1 VPGQRGQDRPF
12 GRAQI
17 RISEGTH
24 MSEAAAAGPIRTTLI
39 DIANCIGCRACQVA
53 CKQWNER
60 EGEETELEGDLGFQ
74 NPATLSAKT
83 YTLIAFHEM
92 ENPAKPGGLDAAYV
106 MQRCLHCLEPA
117 CVSACPTTALQRQ
130 PDGPVRYDADEC
142 IGCRYCM
149 LACPW
154 DVPTADWNTRA
165 PKISKCT
172 HCADRIA
179 QPVPI
184 AFNGQALSAD
194 KGKRFAETIAVPACV
209 KACPADALR
218 YGTREE
224 MLALAHKRIADRPDK
239 YVNHVYGEKELGGTS
254 VLYLS
259 RVPFEKLG
267 FPTYGEKPFPAF
279 TKTALGA
286 VPPAVIAL
294 GALLGAAYAFFRK
307 RVQAVADA
315 HGHVEFE
322 PLRNTLLTPFNWVLL
337 LLMAFGGI
345 TFVARFALGLG
356 GSTNLSDTYPWGLWI
371 LFDLV
376 WIAVAAGAFA
386 MAGMIYVF
394 QRKDLYALGRTA
406 VLMGLLSYSFVMV
419 TLLADL
425 GLPWNSYQLALQA
438 PEHSAMFE
446 VSWCVGLYVTILLLE
461 FLPVPFERWGF
472 QRAAAVLRRW
482 NGAYVAA
489 AVTLFVYVLS
499 RNVLYAVAAAVTF
512 GALAWIFR
520 ARDQKAEPIMLAIAA
535 VTLSTMH
542 QSSLGSLYLLM
553 PNMLAP
559 QWWSPVMPVSFFL
572 SSIAAGIALVI
583 LIDMWIAKAWRR
595 PLQITRLASV
605 GQIAFWALLV
615 YLVFR
620 LGDMA
625 IRDQLSGAFA
635 GPLGM
640 AFAAEIFLG
649 GLLPLVL
656 LARRSL
662 RQRADVLFAAALL
675 TVVGVAYNRMNV
687 VLFAM
692 TFRGRMP
699 WVAPESYVPSIVE
712 WGVSI
717 GLIAATIFL
726 FGLAARLVPV
736 LPAREAVAP
745 EHTL

>member
-1 VPGQRGQDRPF
+1 MSSAPTEGAI
-12 GRAQI
+12 RA
-17 RISEGTH
+17 
-24 MSEAAAAGPIRTTLI
+24 TLI

-53 CKQWNER
+53 CKQWNEKD
-60 EGEETELEGDLGFQ
+60 GEKTELEDQMGFQ

-83 YTLIAFHEM
+83 LTLIKFYEM
-92 ENPAKPGGLDAAYV
+92 GNPARPGGVESAFV

-117 CVSACPTTALQRQ
+117 CVSACPTTALHRQ
-130 PDGPVRYDADEC
+130 PDGPVSYEVDEC

-154 DVPTADWNTRA
+154 DVPTADWNTRS

-179 QPVPI
+179 QPAPV
-184 AFNGQALSAD
+184 AFNGQPMSDEAA
-194 KGKRFAETIAVPACV
+194 KQFANTMAIPACV

-224 MLALAHKRIADRPDK
+224 MLALAHKRIADRPDR
-239 YVNHVYGEKELGGTS
+239 YVDHIYGEKELGGTS

-259 RVPFEKLG
+259 AVPFEKLG

-286 VPPAVIAL
+286 VPPAVMAV
-294 GALLGAAYAFFRK
+294 GAMLGAAYAFFRK
-307 RVQAVADA
+307 RAQAVADSSA
-315 HGHVEFE
+315 ASNHTEGHGHVEFE
-322 PLRNTLLTPFNWVLL
+322 PLRTTLLTPFNWVLL
-337 LLMAFGGI
+337 LLMAFGAV

-356 GSTNLSDTYPWGLWI
+356 GSTNLSDSYPWGLWI

-386 MAGMIYVF
+386 MAGVIYVF
-394 QRKDLYALGRTA
+394 QRKDLYGLGRTA

-461 FLPVPFERWGF
+461 FLPVPFAHFGYD
-472 QRAAAVLRRW
+472 RAAATWRRW

-489 AVTLFVYVLS
+489 AVTLFVYLLS
-499 RNVLYAVAAAVTF
+499 RSVLYALATAVIF
-512 GALAWIFR
+512 GTLAWIFR

-572 SSIAAGIALVI
+572 SSIAAGTALVI
-583 LIDMWIAKAWRR
+583 LVDMWIAKGWRR
-595 PLQITRLASV
+595 PLEITRLASV
-605 GQIAFWALLV
+605 GQITFWALLA

-625 IRDQLSGAFA
+625 VRHQLSGAFA
-635 GPLGM
+635 GRLGM

-649 GLLPLVL
+649 GVLPLVL
-656 LARRSL
+656 LASKSL
-662 RQRADVLFAAALL
+662 RQRADVLCIASVLAVA
-675 TVVGVAYNRMNV
+675 GVAYNRMNV

-699 WVAPESYVPSIVE
+699 WGAPETYIPSIVE

-726 FGLAARLVPV
+726 FGLVARLMPV
-736 LPAREAVAP
+736 LSKAQPIEG
-745 EHTL
+745 H

>member
-1 VPGQRGQDRPF
+1 MTAPTT
-12 GRAQI
+12 
-17 RISEGTH
+17 E
-24 MSEAAAAGPIRTTLI
+24 GPIRTTLI

-53 CKQWNER
+53 CKQWNEKD
-60 EGEETELEGDLGFQ
+60 GEETALEDHLGFQ

-83 YTLIAFHEM
+83 FTLIAFHEA
-92 ENPAKPGGLDAAYV
+92 ENPEKPGGVESAFV

-117 CVSACPTTALQRQ
+117 CVSACPTTALYQQ
-130 PDGPVRYDADEC
+130 SDGPVSYNSDDC

-154 DVPTADWNTRA
+154 DVPTAEWDSLA

-172 HCADRIA
+172 HCADRA
-179 QPVPI
+179 VQPPPV
-184 AFNGQALSAD
+184 AFNGQPVSLEAARQFAD
-194 KGKRFAETIAVPACV
+194 TMAIPACV

-224 MLALAHKRIADRPDK
+224 MLALARQRIADRPDR
-239 YVNHVYGEKELGGTS
+239 YVDHIYGERELGGTS

-259 RVPFEKLG
+259 AVPFEKLG

-286 VPPAVIAL
+286 VPPAVIGL
-294 GALLGAAYAFFRK
+294 GALLGGAYAFFRK
-307 RVQAVADA
+307 RARLVAA
-315 HGHVEFE
+315 ASASHHGHVEFE
-322 PLRNTLLTPFNWVLL
+322 PLQRKLLTPFNWLL
-337 LLMAFGGI
+337 LLLIAFGVASL
-345 TFVARFALGLG
+345 VARFALGLG
-356 GSTNLSDTYPWGLWI
+356 GSTNLSDSYPWGLWI

-386 MAGMIYVF
+386 MAGLIYVF
-394 QRKDLYALGRTA
+394 QRKDLYGMGRTA
-406 VLMGLLSYSFVMV
+406 VLMGLLSYSFVTV

-425 GLPWNSYQLALQA
+425 GLPWHAYALALNA

-461 FLPVPFERWGF
+461 FLPVPLTYFGYHE
-472 QRAAAVLRRW
+472 AAARWRRW

-489 AVTLFVYVLS
+489 AVTLFVYLLS
-499 RNVLYAVAAAVTF
+499 RNLLYTLATAAVF
-512 GALAWIFR
+512 GTLAWIFR
-520 ARDQKAEPIMLAIAA
+520 ARDEKAEPVMLAIAA

-559 QWWSPVMPVSFFL
+559 QWWSPVMPISFFL
-572 SSIAAGIALVI
+572 SSIAAGTALVT
-583 LIDMWIAKAWRR
+583 LIEMWIARAWRR
-595 PLQITRLASV
+595 PLAIASLASV
-605 GQIAFWALLV
+605 GQITFWALLV

-625 IRDQLSGAFA
+625 LRGQLAGAFS
-635 GPLGM
+635 GRLGM
-640 AFAAEIFLG
+640 AFAVEILLG
-649 GLLPLVL
+649 GLLPLIL
-656 LARRSL
+656 LARKPL
-662 RQRADVLFAAALL
+662 RQRPGVLRLASAL
-675 TVVGVAYNRMNV
+675 TVAGVAFNRMNV

-692 TFRGRMP
+692 NIRGRMP
-699 WVAPESYVPSIVE
+699 WDAPESYVPSIVE

-726 FGLAARLVPV
+726 FGLAVRLMPV
-736 LPAREAVAP
+736 LAKAEPLEG
-745 EHTL
+745 H

>member
-1 VPGQRGQDRPF
+1 
-12 GRAQI
+12 
-17 RISEGTH
+17 
-24 MSEAAAAGPIRTTLI
+24 MSEAAAATGPIRTTLI
-39 DIANCIGCRACQVA
+39 DIGNCIGCRACQVA
-53 CKQWNER
+53 CKQWNEKD
-60 EGEETELEGDLGFQ
+60 GEPTQLESDLGFQ

-83 YTLIAFHEM
+83 LTLIAFHEF
-92 ENPAKPGGLDAAYV
+92 ENAEKPGGIESAFV

-117 CVSACPTTALQRQ
+117 CVSACPTTALQRDA
-130 PDGPVRYDADEC
+130 DGPVSYNEDEC
-142 IGCRYCM
+142 IGCRYCQ

-154 DVPTADWNTRA
+154 DVPTSDWNSHA

-172 HCADRIA
+172 HCADRVP

-184 AFNGQALSAD
+184 SFNGQATNDAES
-194 KGKRFAETIAVPACV
+194 KRFSGSIATPACV
-209 KACPADALR
+209 KACPADALI
-218 YGTREE
+218 YGTRDE
-224 MLALAHKRIADRPDK
+224 MLAEAHKRIADRPER
-239 YVNHVYGEKELGGTS
+239 YVDHVYGEKELGGTS
-254 VLYLS
+254 VIYIS

-286 VPPAVIAL
+286 VPPAVIGV

-307 RVQAVADA
+307 RAQRVADESKHLA
-315 HGHVEFE
+315 DHGHVAFE
-322 PLRNTLLTPFNWVLL
+322 PLQAALSTPFNWVLL
-337 LLMAFGGI
+337 VLMAFGLV

-386 MAGMIYVF
+386 MAGIIYVF
-394 QRKDLYALGRTA
+394 QRKDLYGLGRSA

-425 GLPWNSYQLALQA
+425 GLPWQSYQLALQA

-461 FLPVPFERWGF
+461 FLPVPFAHYGY
-472 QRAAAVLRRW
+472 QRAADALRKW
-482 NGAYVAA
+482 NGAYVTGAA
-489 AVTLFVYVLS
+489 TLFVYLLS
-499 RNVLYAVAAAVTF
+499 RNILYALATAVTF
-512 GALAWIFR
+512 GALAWMFR
-520 ARDQKAEPIMLAIAA
+520 ARDSQAEPIMLAIAA

-572 SSIAAGIALVI
+572 SSIAAGTALVI
-583 LIDMWIAKAWRR
+583 LVEMWIAKGWRR
-595 PLQITRLASV
+595 PLDMTRLASV

-625 IRDQLSGAFA
+625 IRDQFTGAFS
-635 GPLGM
+635 GRLGL
-640 AFAAEIFLG
+640 AFAAEIILG
-649 GLLPLVL
+649 GIVPLLL
-656 LARRSL
+656 LSTKAL
-662 RQRADVLFAAALL
+662 RQRTDVLFVGSLL
-675 TVVGVAYNRMNV
+675 AVLGVAYNRMNV
-687 VLFAM
+687 VIFAM
-692 TFRGRMP
+692 TLRGRMP
-699 WVAPESYVPSIVE
+699 WAAPESYVPSIVE

-717 GLIAATIFL
+717 GLVAATIFL
-726 FGLAARLVPV
+726 FGLVARLMPV
-736 LPAREAVAP
+736 LTKAQPSEA
-745 EHTL
+745 H

>member
-1 VPGQRGQDRPF
+1 
-12 GRAQI
+12 
-17 RISEGTH
+17 
-24 MSEAAAAGPIRTTLI
+24 
-39 DIANCIGCRACQVA
+39 
-53 CKQWNER
+53 
-60 EGEETELEGDLGFQ
+60 
-74 NPATLSAKT
+74 
-83 YTLIAFHEM
+83 
-92 ENPAKPGGLDAAYV
+92 
-106 MQRCLHCLEPA
+106 MQRCLHCLDPA

-130 PDGPVRYDADEC
+130 PDGPVSYEVSEC

-172 HCADRIA
+172 HCADRVA
-179 QPVPI
+179 QPLPI
-184 AFNGQALSAD
+184 GFNGQALSAD
-194 KGKRFAETIAVPACV
+194 EGKRFADSIAVPACV

-218 YGTREE
+218 YGTRDE

-254 VLYLS
+254 VLYIS

-267 FPTYGEKPFPAF
+267 FPTYGEKPFTAF
-279 TKTALGA
+279 NNTALGA
-286 VPPAVIAL
+286 VPPAVIGVGAML
-294 GALLGAAYAFFRK
+294 GAFYALFRK
-307 RVQAVADA
+307 RVQKVADEA
-315 HGHVEFE
+315 AASRHSHDHGQVEHVDFE
-322 PLRNTLLTPFNWVLL
+322 PLKAAISTPFNWLLL
-337 LLMAFGGI
+337 LLMAFGAL
-345 TFVARFALGLG
+345 TFVARFTLGLG

-386 MAGMIYVF
+386 MAGVIYVF
-394 QRKDLYALGRTA
+394 QRKDLYGLGRTA

-438 PEHSAMFE
+438 PAHSAMFE
-446 VSWCVGLYVTILLLE
+446 VSWCVGLYITILVLE
-461 FLPVPFERWGF
+461 FLPVPFAHFGYP
-472 QRAAAVLRRW
+472 RAAAALRRW

-489 AVTLFVYVLS
+489 AVTLFVYLLS
-499 RNVLYAVAAAVTF
+499 RNLLYALATAVVF
-512 GALAWIFR
+512 GTLAWVFR
-520 ARDQKAEPIMLAIAA
+520 ARDDHAEPIMLAIAA

-559 QWWSPVMPVSFFL
+559 QWWSPAMPVSFFL
-572 SSIAAGIALVI
+572 SSIAAGTALVI
-583 LIDMWIAKAWRR
+583 LIDMWIAKGWRR
-595 PLQITRLASV
+595 RLEITRLASV
-605 GQIAFWALLV
+605 GQIAFWSLLV

-625 IRDQLSGAFA
+625 VRGQFTGAFT
-635 GPLGM
+635 GTLGL
-640 AFAAEIFLG
+640 AFAAEIILG
-649 GLLPLVL
+649 GVVPLIL
-656 LARRSL
+656 LASKSL
-662 RQRADVLFAAALL
+662 RQRPGVLFAGSLL
-675 TVVGVAYNRMNV
+675 AVLGVAFNRMNV

-699 WVAPESYVPSIVE
+699 WDAPESYMPSIVE

-726 FGLAARLVPV
+726 FGLAARLMPILTRAQPSEV
-736 LPAREAVAP
+736 AVSR
-745 EHTL
+745 